1 MFFEILTILLVAII
15 VTGTMMILFS
25 EGDLVIGLNGV
36 MLSVFG
42 ASALLTT
49 AKMTAAA
56 QHRSLEW
63 LYGPLAAL
71 PNWILVVGV
80 AITAALF
87 ITALIVVMDHLAD
100 LLCWWRRNRR

>member
-1 MFFEILTILLVAII
+1 MLEILTVLLVTII

-25 EGDLVIGLNGV
+25 ERDLVIGLNGV
-36 MLSVFG
+36 MLLLFG
-42 ASALLTT
+42 VSALLAT

-63 LYGPLAAL
+63 LYGSLTAL
-71 PNWILVVGV
+71 PNWVLIVGV
-80 AITAALF
+80 VVTAALF
-87 ITALIVVMDHLAD
+87 ITALIVVMDCLAD